1 MLGFIL
7 IFRSLYYVTEQR
19 NAADEPARM
28 EDIMKNVLE
37 YLEQS
42 AKMYP
47 DKIAV
52 KDTACSYTYEQ
63 LQNKAKYMGAC
74 LAKQTTPRHPVCVF
88 ADKSADTLAVFFGI
102 VYAGCFYTLVDP
114 SFPEARIQ
122 SMLSVLQPD
131 VIVDGSNASEK
142 LTACGCTE
150 RVIRMETLVHG
161 LKFECTNS
169 EETENVAQTGTDGVT
184 GCVNRQKELYAV
196 DETDS
201 GETGDADWQKE
212 LSDIE
217 NARLQEIRESMI
229 DTDPLYCNFTSGSTG
244 TPKGVLV
251 AHRSVIEFIDQF
263 TEIFDITKADVIGNQ
278 APFDFDVSVK
288 DIYSAMKVGAT
299 LVVIPKA
306 YFMFPNS
313 VVDMLDE
320 NHVTTLIWA
329 VSALC
334 LLNRLHGLKHKV
346 PADINK
352 ILFSGE
358 AMPIRQLHAW
368 QSCYP
373 DAMFVNLYGP
383 TEITCN
389 CTYHILEREYTEE
402 EKLPI
407 GIPFPNERVFL
418 LDEENRLIE
427 PGSAGKIG
435 ELCVAGTTLSLG
447 YYRNAAATAK
457 AFAAN
462 PLNPDYPETIYRTGD
477 LASYGGDG
485 LLYFAGRKDFQI
497 KHMGH
502 RIELEEIEHALAA
515 IPEIEGAACF
525 YDRAKNKVV
534 ACYIGIDDKKYLITA
549 MKNKVP
555 DYMVP
560 NVFCKV
566 DMLPLNKNGK
576 TDKKLLEAQ
585 YREGAFA

>member
-1 MLGFIL
+1 MEAYTMCENYRS
-7 IFRSLYYVTEQR
+7 IFVVRHL
-19 NAADEPARM
+19 EPARM

-42 AKMYP
+42 AQKYP

-52 KDTACSYTYEQ
+52 KDTACAYTYEQ
-63 LQNKAKYMGAC
+63 LWKKARHIGSRLTKH
-74 LAKQTTPRHPVCVF
+74 TTPNHPVCVF

-122 SMLSVLQPD
+122 SMLSVLEPD
-131 VIVDGSNASEK
+131 VIVDGSNAPDK
-142 LTACGCTE
+142 LAACGCTE

-169 EETENVAQTGTDGVT
+169 EDTENVAQTGTDGVT
-184 GCVNRQKELYAV
+184 GCVNQ
-196 DETDS
+196 
-201 GETGDADWQKE
+201 QME

-418 LDEENRLIE
+418 LDEDNHLIE
-427 PGSAGKIG
+427 PGSVGKIG
-435 ELCVAGTTLSLG
+435 ELCVAGTTLALG
-447 YYRNAAATAK
+447 YYRNAAATAN
-457 AFAAN
+457 AFVAN

-525 YDRAKNKVV
+525 YDREKNKVV
-534 ACYIGIDDKKYLITA
+534 ACYIGMDDKKYLITA

-585 YREGAFA
+585 YKEGAFA

>member
-1 MLGFIL
+1 MEAYIRCVKIYQS
-7 IFRSLYYVTEQR
+7 IFAFRRHES
-19 NAADEPARM
+19 ACM

-42 AKMYP
+42 ARKYP
-47 DKIAV
+47 NKIAV
-52 KDTACSYTYEQ
+52 KDTACAYTYEQ
-63 LQNKAKYMGAC
+63 LQKKARYIGSR
-74 LAKQTTPRHPVCVF
+74 LAKHTTPKHPVCVF

-131 VIVDGSNASEK
+131 VIVDGSSVPEK
-142 LTACGCTE
+142 LAACGCTE

-161 LKFECTNS
+161 LKVECTNS
-169 EETENVAQTGTDGVT
+169 EDTDNVVQTGRDGTT
-184 GCVNRQKELYAV
+184 GPMNQQKELHAV
-196 DETDS
+196 DEIDS
-201 GETGDADWQKE
+201 DETGYADRQMK

-373 DAMFVNLYGP
+373 DAVFVNLYGP

-418 LDEENRLIE
+418 LDEDDQLIE
-427 PGSAGKIG
+427 PGSVGKIG
-435 ELCVAGTTLSLG
+435 ELCVAGTTLALG

-457 AFAAN
+457 AFTAN

-477 LASYGGDG
+477 LASYGGNG

-525 YDRAKNKVV
+525 YDREKNKVV

-549 MKNKVP
+549 MKKKVP

-585 YREGAFA
+585 YKEGAFA

>member
-1 MLGFIL
+1 MQQTRRWKHIRSVKIYRS
-7 IFRSLYYVTEQR
+7 IFVVRHL
-19 NAADEPARM
+19 EPARM

-42 AKMYP
+42 AQKYP

-52 KDTACSYTYEQ
+52 KDTACAYTYEQ
-63 LQNKAKYMGAC
+63 LWKKARHIGSRLTKH
-74 LAKQTTPRHPVCVF
+74 TTPNHPVCVF

-114 SFPEARIQ
+114 SFPEARIR
-122 SMLSVLQPD
+122 SMLSVLEPD
-131 VIVDGSNASEK
+131 MIVDGSNAPDK
-142 LTACGCTE
+142 LAACGCTE

-161 LKFECTNS
+161 LKFECTNP
-169 EETENVAQTGTDGVT
+169 EEKENVAQTGTDGVT
-184 GCVNRQKELYAV
+184 GCVNQ
-196 DETDS
+196 
-201 GETGDADWQKE
+201 QKE

-263 TEIFDITKADVIGNQ
+263 TEIFDITKVDVIGNQ

-368 QSCYP
+368 QSYYP

-389 CTYHILEREYTEE
+389 CTYHILDREYTED

-418 LDEENRLIE
+418 LDEENHLIE
-427 PGSAGKIG
+427 PGSVGKIG
-435 ELCVAGTTLSLG
+435 ELCVAGTTLALG

-585 YREGAFA
+585 YKEGAFA

>member
-1 MLGFIL
+1 MEAYIRCVKICRS
-7 IFRSLYYVTEQR
+7 IFVVRHL
-19 NAADEPARM
+19 EPARM

-42 AKMYP
+42 AQKYP

-52 KDTACSYTYEQ
+52 KDTACAYTYEQ
-63 LQNKAKYMGAC
+63 LWKTARHIGSRLVKH
-74 LAKQTTPRHPVCVF
+74 TTPNHPVCVF

-114 SFPEARIQ
+114 SFPEARIR
-122 SMLSVLQPD
+122 SMLSVLEPE
-131 VIVDGSNASEK
+131 VIVDGSNAPDK
-142 LTACGCTE
+142 LAACGCTE

-161 LKFECTNS
+161 LKFECTNP
-169 EETENVAQTGTDGVT
+169 EDTENVAQTGTDGVT
-184 GCVNRQKELYAV
+184 GCVNQ
-196 DETDS
+196 
-201 GETGDADWQKE
+201 QME

-217 NARLQEIRESMI
+217 NARLQEIWESMI

-389 CTYHILEREYTEE
+389 CTYHILESEYTEE

-418 LDEENRLIE
+418 LDEDNHLIE
-427 PGSAGKIG
+427 PGSVGKIG
-435 ELCVAGTTLSLG
+435 ELCVAGTTLALG
-447 YYRNAAATAK
+447 YYRNAAATAN
-457 AFAAN
+457 AFVAN

-525 YDRAKNKVV
+525 YDREKNKVV

-585 YREGAFA
+585 YKEGAFA

>member
-1 MLGFIL
+1 
-7 IFRSLYYVTEQR
+7 
-19 NAADEPARM
+19 M

-42 AKMYP
+42 AQKYP

-52 KDTACSYTYEQ
+52 KDTACAYTYEQ
-63 LQNKAKYMGAC
+63 LQKKARRIGAC
-74 LAKQTTPRHPVCVF
+74 LAKKTTPRHPVCVF

-102 VYAGCFYTLVDP
+102 VYAGCFYTLIDP

-122 SMLSVLQPD
+122 SILSVLQPD
-131 VIVDGSNASEK
+131 VIVDGNNTSEK
-142 LTACGCTE
+142 LAACGYTE
-150 RVIRMETLVHG
+150 NVVRMETLTQGV
-161 LKFECTNS
+161 KFECTGSDDVADDTQNVDDENGS
-169 EETENVAQTGTDGVT
+169 VNQQAELDVPNETEPSMETDETGYA
-184 GCVNRQKELYAV
+184 ELQMKLDVV
-196 DETDS
+196 DEV
-201 GETGDADWQKE
+201 K
-212 LSDIE
+212 
-217 NARLQEIRESMI
+217 LQQIRANMI

-251 AHRSVIEFIDQF
+251 AHRSVIDFINQF
-263 TEIFDITKADVIGNQ
+263 TEIFNITEADVIGNQ

-299 LVVIPKA
+299 LVVIPKS

-334 LLNRLHGLKHKV
+334 LLNRLHGLKHKA
-346 PADINK
+346 PAGINK

-368 QSCYP
+368 QSYYP
-373 DAMFVNLYGP
+373 NAMFVNLYGP

-389 CTYHILEREYTEE
+389 CTYHILDRAYSED

-418 LDEENRLIE
+418 LDEENHLIE
-427 PGSAGKIG
+427 PGSVGKTG
-435 ELCVAGTTLSLG
+435 ELCVAGTTLALG
-447 YYRNAAATAK
+447 YYRNAVATANV
-457 AFAAN
+457 FVVN
-462 PLNPDYPETIYRTGD
+462 PLQTDYPETIYRTGD
-477 LASYGGDG
+477 LASYGEDG

-525 YDRAKNKVV
+525 YDREKNKVV
-534 ACYIGIDDKKYLITA
+534 ACYIGIEDKKYLISA
-549 MKNKVP
+549 MKKKVP

-585 YREGAFA
+585 YKEGAFA

>member
-1 MLGFIL
+1 
-7 IFRSLYYVTEQR
+7 
-19 NAADEPARM
+19 
-28 EDIMKNVLE
+28 MKNVLE

-52 KDTACSYTYEQ
+52 KDAACSYTYEQ
-63 LQNKAKYMGAC
+63 LQNKAKCIGAC

-131 VIVDGSNASEK
+131 VIVDGSDASEK
-142 LTACGCTE
+142 LTACGYTE
-150 RVIRMETLVHG
+150 HVVRMETLTQG
-161 LKFECTNS
+161 MDS
-169 EETENVAQTGTDGVT
+169 EYTGSDENQ
-184 GCVNRQKELYAV
+184 
-196 DETDS
+196 
-201 GETGDADWQKE
+201 
-212 LSDIE
+212 
-217 NARLQEIRESMI
+217 LQQIRESMI

-251 AHRSVIEFIDQF
+251 AHRSVLEFIDRF
-263 TEIFDITKADVIGNQ
+263 TEIFDITEADVIGNQ

-299 LVVIPKA
+299 LIVIPKA

-368 QSCYP
+368 QSYYP

-389 CTYHILEREYTEE
+389 CTYHILDRAYSED

-427 PGSAGKIG
+427 PGSIGKTG
-435 ELCVAGTTLSLG
+435 ELCVAGTTRVMDVKRTAQPGFLILDG
-447 YYRNAAATAK
+447 GIHQINYY
-457 AFAAN
+457 
-462 PLNPDYPETIYRTGD
+462 GWM
-477 LASYGGDG
+477 
-485 LLYFAGRKDFQI
+485 
-497 KHMGH
+497 MGMKQ
-502 RIELEEIEHALAA
+502 
-515 IPEIEGAACF
+515 PEIEVLAEKSGEEELFHLCGSLCTVNDVLARDVALHDPQKGDVICFKRCGAYAATEGMAMF
-525 YDRAKNKVV
+525 LSRELPQV
-534 ACYIGIDDKKYLITA
+534 LI
-549 MKNKVP
+549 
-555 DYMVP
+555 
-560 NVFCKV
+560 C
-566 DMLPLNKNGK
+566 K
-576 TDKKLLEAQ
+576 TDGKIEKLRDQMETYLFHVSATT
-585 YREGAFA
+585 

>member
-1 MLGFIL
+1 MEAYTMCENYRS
-7 IFRSLYYVTEQR
+7 IFVVRHL
-19 NAADEPARM
+19 EPARM

-42 AKMYP
+42 AQKYP

-52 KDTACSYTYEQ
+52 KDTACAYTYEQ
-63 LQNKAKYMGAC
+63 LWKKARHIGSC
-74 LAKQTTPRHPVCVF
+74 LTKHTTPNHPVCVF

-114 SFPEARIQ
+114 SFPEARIR
-122 SMLSVLQPD
+122 SMLSVLEPD
-131 VIVDGSNASEK
+131 VIVDGSNAPDK
-142 LTACGCTE
+142 LAACGCTE

-169 EETENVAQTGTDGVT
+169 EDTENVAQTGTDGTT
-184 GCVNRQKELYAV
+184 GCVNRQM
-196 DETDS
+196 
-201 GETGDADWQKE
+201 E

-418 LDEENRLIE
+418 LDEDNHLIE
-427 PGSAGKIG
+427 PGSVGKIG
-435 ELCVAGTTLSLG
+435 ELCVAGTTLALG
-447 YYRNAAATAK
+447 YYRNAAATAN

-576 TDKKLLEAQ
+576 TDKKLLETQ
-585 YREGAFA
+585 YKEGAFA

>member
-1 MLGFIL
+1 MEAYIRCVKICRS
-7 IFRSLYYVTEQR
+7 IFVVRHL
-19 NAADEPARM
+19 EPARM

-42 AKMYP
+42 AQKYP

-52 KDTACSYTYEQ
+52 KDTACAYTYEQ
-63 LQNKAKYMGAC
+63 LWKTARHIGSRLVKH
-74 LAKQTTPRHPVCVF
+74 TTPNHPVCVF

-102 VYAGCFYTLVDP
+102 IYAGCFYTLVDP
-114 SFPEARIQ
+114 SFPEARIR
-122 SMLSVLQPD
+122 SMLSVLEPD
-131 VIVDGSNASEK
+131 VIVDGSNAPDK
-142 LTACGCTE
+142 LAACGCTE

-169 EETENVAQTGTDGVT
+169 EDTENVAQTGTDGTT
-184 GCVNRQKELYAV
+184 GCVNRQM
-196 DETDS
+196 
-201 GETGDADWQKE
+201 E

-418 LDEENRLIE
+418 LDEEDHLIE
-427 PGSAGKIG
+427 PGNVGRIG
-435 ELCVAGTTLSLG
+435 ELCVAGTTLALG

-457 AFAAN
+457 AFVAN

-525 YDRAKNKVV
+525 YDREKNKVV

-549 MKNKVP
+549 MKKKVP

-585 YREGAFA
+585 YKEGAFA

>member
-1 MLGFIL
+1 
-7 IFRSLYYVTEQR
+7 
-19 NAADEPARM
+19 
-28 EDIMKNVLE
+28 MKNVLE
-37 YLEQS
+37 YLELS
-42 AKMYP
+42 AQKYP

-52 KDTACSYTYEQ
+52 KDTACAYTYEQ
-63 LQNKAKYMGAC
+63 LWKKARHIGSRLTKH
-74 LAKQTTPRHPVCVF
+74 TTPNHPVCVF

-114 SFPEARIQ
+114 SFPEARIR
-122 SMLSVLQPD
+122 SMLSVLEPD
-131 VIVDGSNASEK
+131 VIVDGSDAPDK
-142 LTACGCTE
+142 LAACGCTE

-161 LKFECTNS
+161 LKFECTNP

-184 GCVNRQKELYAV
+184 GCVNQ
-196 DETDS
+196 
-201 GETGDADWQKE
+201 QKE

-263 TEIFDITKADVIGNQ
+263 TEIFDITKVDVIGNQ

-389 CTYHILEREYTEE
+389 CTYHILDREYTED

-418 LDEENRLIE
+418 LDEENHLIE
-427 PGSAGKIG
+427 LGSVGKIG
-435 ELCVAGTTLSLG
+435 ELCVAGTTLALG

-585 YREGAFA
+585 YKEGAFA

>member
-1 MLGFIL
+1 
-7 IFRSLYYVTEQR
+7 
-19 NAADEPARM
+19 
-28 EDIMKNVLE
+28 
-37 YLEQS
+37 
-42 AKMYP
+42 
-47 DKIAV
+47 
-52 KDTACSYTYEQ
+52 
-63 LQNKAKYMGAC
+63 
-74 LAKQTTPRHPVCVF
+74 
-88 ADKSADTLAVFFGI
+88 
-102 VYAGCFYTLVDP
+102 
-114 SFPEARIQ
+114 
-122 SMLSVLQPD
+122 
-131 VIVDGSNASEK
+131 
-142 LTACGCTE
+142 
-150 RVIRMETLVHG
+150 METLTQG
-161 LKFECTNS
+161 MDSECTGS
-169 EETENVAQTGTDGVT
+169 DENQ
-184 GCVNRQKELYAV
+184 
-196 DETDS
+196 
-201 GETGDADWQKE
+201 
-212 LSDIE
+212 
-217 NARLQEIRESMI
+217 LQQIRESMI

-251 AHRSVIEFIDQF
+251 AHRSVLEFIDRF
-263 TEIFDITKADVIGNQ
+263 TEIFEITEADVIGNQ

-288 DIYSAMKVGAT
+288 DIYSAMKMGAT

-368 QSCYP
+368 QSYYP

-389 CTYHILEREYTEE
+389 CTYHILDRAYSED

-418 LDEENRLIE
+418 LDEENHLIE
-427 PGSAGKIG
+427 PGSAGKTG
-435 ELCVAGTTLSLG
+435 ELCVAGTTLALG
-447 YYRNAAATAK
+447 YYRNAAATVK
-457 AFAAN
+457 AFVAN
-462 PLNPDYPETIYRTGD
+462 PLQTDYPETIYRTGD
-477 LASYGGDG
+477 LASYGEDG

-525 YDRAKNKVV
+525 YDREKNKVV

-549 MKNKVP
+549 MKKKVP

-585 YREGAFA
+585 YKEGAFA

>member
-1 MLGFIL
+1 MKAYIRCVKIYRS
-7 IFRSLYYVTEQR
+7 IFVVRHL
-19 NAADEPARM
+19 EPARM

-42 AKMYP
+42 AQKYP

-52 KDTACSYTYEQ
+52 KDTACAYTYEQ
-63 LQNKAKYMGAC
+63 LWKTARHIGSRLVKH
-74 LAKQTTPRHPVCVF
+74 TTPNHPVCVF

-102 VYAGCFYTLVDP
+102 IYAGCFYTLVDP
-114 SFPEARIQ
+114 SFPKARIQ
-122 SMLSVLQPD
+122 SMLSVLEPD
-131 VIVDGSNASEK
+131 VIVDGSNAPDK
-142 LTACGCTE
+142 LAACGCTE

-161 LKFECTNS
+161 LKFECANP
-169 EETENVAQTGTDGVT
+169 EDTENVAQTGTDGVT
-184 GCVNRQKELYAV
+184 GCVNQQEELYAI
-196 DETDS
+196 DE
-201 GETGDADWQKE
+201 
-212 LSDIE
+212 
-217 NARLQEIRESMI
+217 NVRLQEIRESMI

-251 AHRSVIEFIDQF
+251 AHRSVIEFINQF

-368 QSCYP
+368 QCYYP
-373 DAMFVNLYGP
+373 NAMFVNLYGP

-418 LDEENRLIE
+418 LDADNHLIE
-427 PGSAGKIG
+427 PGSIGKIG
-435 ELCVAGTTLSLG
+435 ELCVAGTTLALG

-457 AFAAN
+457 AFVTN

-485 LLYFAGRKDFQI
+485 LIYFAGRKDFQI

-525 YDRAKNKVV
+525 YDREKNKVV

-585 YREGAFA
+585 YKEGAFA

>member
-1 MLGFIL
+1 MEAYTMCENYRS
-7 IFRSLYYVTEQR
+7 IFVVRHL
-19 NAADEPARM
+19 EPARM

-42 AKMYP
+42 AQKYP

-52 KDTACSYTYEQ
+52 KDTACAYTYEQ
-63 LQNKAKYMGAC
+63 LWKMARHIGSRLTKH
-74 LAKQTTPRHPVCVF
+74 TTPNHPVCVF

-102 VYAGCFYTLVDP
+102 IYAGCFYTLVDP

-122 SMLSVLQPD
+122 SMLSVLEPD
-131 VIVDGSNASEK
+131 VIVDGSNAPDK
-142 LTACGCTE
+142 LVACGCTE

-169 EETENVAQTGTDGVT
+169 EDTENVAQTGTDGVT
-184 GCVNRQKELYAV
+184 GCVNQ
-196 DETDS
+196 
-201 GETGDADWQKE
+201 QME

-418 LDEENRLIE
+418 LDEDNHLIE
-427 PGSAGKIG
+427 PGSVGKIG
-435 ELCVAGTTLSLG
+435 ELCVAGTTLALG
-447 YYRNAAATAK
+447 YYRNAAATAN
-457 AFAAN
+457 AFVAN

-477 LASYGGDG
+477 MASYGGDG

-525 YDRAKNKVV
+525 YDREKNKVV

-585 YREGAFA
+585 YKEGAFA

>member
-1 MLGFIL
+1 MEAYTMCENYRS
-7 IFRSLYYVTEQR
+7 IFVVRHL
-19 NAADEPARM
+19 EPARM

-42 AKMYP
+42 AQKYP

-52 KDTACSYTYEQ
+52 KDTACAYTYEQ
-63 LQNKAKYMGAC
+63 LWKKARHIGSC
-74 LAKQTTPRHPVCVF
+74 LTKHTTPNHPVCVF

-102 VYAGCFYTLVDP
+102 IYAGCFYTLVDP

-122 SMLSVLQPD
+122 SMLSVLEPD
-131 VIVDGSNASEK
+131 VIVDGSNAPDK
-142 LTACGCTE
+142 LVACGCTE

-169 EETENVAQTGTDGVT
+169 EDTENVAQTGTDGVT
-184 GCVNRQKELYAV
+184 GCVNQ
-196 DETDS
+196 
-201 GETGDADWQKE
+201 QME

-418 LDEENRLIE
+418 LDEDNHLIE
-427 PGSAGKIG
+427 PGSVGKIG
-435 ELCVAGTTLSLG
+435 ELCVAGTTLALG
-447 YYRNAAATAK
+447 YYRNAAATAN
-457 AFAAN
+457 AFVAN

-525 YDRAKNKVV
+525 YDREKNKVV

-585 YREGAFA
+585 YKEGAFA

>member
-1 MLGFIL
+1 MEAYTTCENYQS
-7 IFRSLYYVTEQR
+7 IFVVRHL
-19 NAADEPARM
+19 EPARM

-42 AKMYP
+42 AQKYP

-52 KDTACSYTYEQ
+52 KDTACAYTYEQ
-63 LQNKAKYMGAC
+63 LWKMARHIGSRLTKH
-74 LAKQTTPRHPVCVF
+74 TTPNHPVCVF

-102 VYAGCFYTLVDP
+102 IYAGCFYTLVDP

-122 SMLSVLQPD
+122 SMLSVLEPD
-131 VIVDGSNASEK
+131 VIVDGSNAPDK
-142 LTACGCTE
+142 LAACGCTE

-161 LKFECTNS
+161 LKFECTNP
-169 EETENVAQTGTDGVT
+169 EDTENVAQTGTDGTT
-184 GCVNRQKELYAV
+184 GCVNR
-196 DETDS
+196 
-201 GETGDADWQKE
+201 QKE

-334 LLNRLHGLKHKV
+334 LLNRLYGLKHKV

-389 CTYHILEREYTEE
+389 CTFHILDREYTEE

-418 LDEENRLIE
+418 LDEDNHLIE
-427 PGSAGKIG
+427 PGIVGKIG
-435 ELCVAGTTLSLG
+435 ELCVAGTTLALG
-447 YYRNAAATAK
+447 YYRNAAATAN

-585 YREGAFA
+585 YKEGAFA

>member
-1 MLGFIL
+1 MEAYTMCENYRS
-7 IFRSLYYVTEQR
+7 IFVVRHL
-19 NAADEPARM
+19 EPARM

-42 AKMYP
+42 AQKYP

-52 KDTACSYTYEQ
+52 KDTACAYTYEQ
-63 LQNKAKYMGAC
+63 LWKMARHIGSRLTKH
-74 LAKQTTPRHPVCVF
+74 TTPNHPVCVF

-114 SFPEARIQ
+114 SFPEARIR
-122 SMLSVLQPD
+122 SMLSVLEPD
-131 VIVDGSNASEK
+131 VIVDGSNAPDK
-142 LTACGCTE
+142 LVACGCTE

-169 EETENVAQTGTDGVT
+169 EDTENVAQTGTDGVT
-184 GCVNRQKELYAV
+184 GCVNQ
-196 DETDS
+196 
-201 GETGDADWQKE
+201 QME

-418 LDEENRLIE
+418 LDEDNHLIE
-427 PGSAGKIG
+427 PGSVGKIG
-435 ELCVAGTTLSLG
+435 ELCVAGTTLALG
-447 YYRNAAATAK
+447 YYRNAAATAN
-457 AFAAN
+457 AFVAN

-525 YDRAKNKVV
+525 YDREKNKVV

-585 YREGAFA
+585 YKEGAFA

>member
-1 MLGFIL
+1 MKAYIRSVKIYRS
-7 IFRSLYYVTEQR
+7 IFVVRHHQ
-19 NAADEPARM
+19 PARM

-42 AKMYP
+42 AQKYP

-52 KDTACSYTYEQ
+52 KDTACAYTYEQ
-63 LQNKAKYMGAC
+63 LQKKARHIGTH
-74 LAKQTTPRHPVCVF
+74 LAKHTTPNHPVCVF

-102 VYAGCFYTLVDP
+102 IYAGCFYTLVDP

-122 SMLSVLQPD
+122 SMLSVLEPD
-131 VIVDGSNASEK
+131 VIVDGSNAPDK
-142 LTACGCTE
+142 LAACGCTE

-161 LKFECTNS
+161 LKFECANS
-169 EETENVAQTGTDGVT
+169 EDTDNVAQTGTDGVT
-184 GCVNRQKELYAV
+184 GCVNQQKELHVV
-196 DETDS
+196 DEIDS
-201 GETGDADWQKE
+201 DETGYANPQAE
-212 LSDIE
+212 LSEIE

-389 CTYHILEREYTEE
+389 CTYHILEREYIEE

-418 LDEENRLIE
+418 LDEEDHLIE
-427 PGSAGKIG
+427 PGNVGRIG
-435 ELCVAGTTLSLG
+435 ELCVAGTTLALG

-457 AFAAN
+457 AFTAN
-462 PLNPDYPETIYRTGD
+462 PLHPDYPETIYRTGD

-525 YDRAKNKVV
+525 YDREKNKVV
-534 ACYIGIDDKKYLITA
+534 ACYIGIDDKKYLITV
-549 MKNKVP
+549 MKKKVP

-585 YREGAFA
+585 YKEGAFA